1 MYTKTYKT
9 LLKEMKGDTIKQ
21 QQQQQ
26 QNPHVYQ
33 LKDLLLLK

>member
-26 QNPHVYQ
+26 NPHVYQ
-33 LKDLLLLK
+33 LKDLLLLE

>member
-9 LLKEMKGDTIKQ
+9 LLKEMKGDIIK
-21 QQQQQ
+21 QQQ

>member
-26 QNPHVYQ
+26 NKKQC
-33 LKDLLLLK
+33 LGMG